1 MDEAINF
8 MQDWSFELFGGSDAS
23 GIAMAG
29 FQYMGIQHNHP
40 GPQTPVLVLGRPI
53 TQSPGPDHLA
63 PLHPLGLWSD
73 ADDGFSAIPLGGAS
87 PLADMERVARATPSP
102 HVRGRV
108 VALAH
113 FLAAFKDAFLRP
125 GQSRGDI
132 AASFR
137 RVQHL
142 LQALLFDWHPYQ
154 HGEDT
159 LALSRFIREVRARPG
174 NP

>member
-1 MDEAINF
+1 MDEAIYF

-29 FQYMGIQHNHP
+29 FPYVGTPHNYP
-40 GPQTPVLVLGRPI
+40 GPQAPVLVLGRPI
-53 TQSPGPDHLA
+53 AQSPAPDHLA

-73 ADDGFSAIPLGGAS
+73 ADEGFSAIPLGGAS

-142 LQALLFDWHPYQ
+142 LQALLFDWHPHQ
-154 HGEDT
+154 DGDDT
-159 LALSRFIREVRARPG
+159 LSLSRFIRQVRARAEDT
-174 NP
+174 